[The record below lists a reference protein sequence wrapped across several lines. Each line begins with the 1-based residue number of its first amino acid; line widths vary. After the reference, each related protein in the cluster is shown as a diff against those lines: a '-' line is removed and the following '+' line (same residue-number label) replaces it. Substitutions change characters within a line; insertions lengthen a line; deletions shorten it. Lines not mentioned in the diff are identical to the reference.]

1 MSTSPTDDRDREP
14 RIYVLPNLMTAGNLL
29 CGFMAILHIV
39 GRFQPDT
46 GHQRYMW
53 AIGFI
58 LVACLFDL
66 LDGRLARL
74 SGQSSDFGRE
84 FDSLADIV
92 SFGMAP
98 ALLVHDIVLAEFEKT
113 FGGLGWLIACIYLVC
128 GAMRLA
134 RFNCLAAI
142 ETETGKKSSTSFR
155 GCPIPAAAGV
165 IVSLTMTL
173 MWLDGMD
180 REIGRWKYT
189 LPALMLLLSY
199 LMVSSL
205 EYPSFKSINWRTRRS
220 FHWVLISII
229 VLAFT
234 VKAWQWMPTVLFVSY
249 LLYGLVR
256 PWISRKWRR
265 EIEDT
270 SDGEIET
277 EGEGNTFNSETEAVA
292 RVKSDK

>member
-1 MSTSPTDDRDREP
+1 MSDREP

-39 GRFQPDT
+39 GRFQPDE
-46 GHQRYMW
+46 GHHRYLW

-58 LVACLFDL
+58 LVACLFDA

-92 SFGMAP
+92 SFGIAP
-98 ALLVHDIVLAEFEKT
+98 ALLVHDIVLEEFERT
-113 FGGLGWLIACIYLVC
+113 VNGGGWLIACIYLVC

-134 RFNCLAAI
+134 RFNCLAAR
-142 ETETGKKSSTSFR
+142 ENKDPDSSTSFR

-165 IVSLTMTL
+165 IVSLTLTL
-173 MWLDGMD
+173 LWLDGEQ
-180 REIGRWKYT
+180 REIGRWKYA
-189 LPALMLLLSY
+189 LPVLMLLLSY

-205 EYPSFKSINWRTRRS
+205 EYPSFKAINWRTKRS
-220 FHWVLISII
+220 FHWVLISIL

-234 VKAWQWMPTVLFVSY
+234 IKAWQWMPTVLFVSY
-249 LLYGLVR
+249 LMYGLVR
-256 PWISRKWRR
+256 PWISRKWRK
-265 EIEDT
+265 EIEEGADP
-270 SDGEIET
+270 SPDENGEN
-277 EGEGNTFNSETEAVA
+277 GELTTRLAEATA
-292 RVKSDK
+292 AEKTDPAAQI